1 MNPDR
6 IRTSLSKLIA
16 CALVAALVAALGAA
30 RPATAMNLPT
40 EADPPQPGLLEPL
53 TTVPAG
59 DGISVSW
66 KGIETVDEKGKAT
79 VNDGVDWPLTQTGG
93 LWLPVRYVTL
103 EAVGALKIEPEIL
116 ELNSRPWSGTAEA
129 VAAIVPKDPISG
141 EEFPELARK
150 PAGELPA
157 GPVFVSH
164 ESMVRGRRVVVL
176 AISPVFQS
184 KDGPQIATRIQA
196 RVAGTKLF
204 DTASA
209 SAFSAERGIELPTA
223 KSSLDGPSAP
233 AVYAINPL
241 ANQSALRITVS
252 SPGLQRVPAS
262 ALSAMG
268 VTPSSINQAR
278 VRLFFL
284 GNEFPLHWRDLGSN
298 PGSLDA
304 SDEFVFY
311 VPSVGDRYNQT
322 SVYWLAVDPN
332 PVGARMALANAQVSN
347 NGLPTASQVRE
358 RGSWRNPVLYQSLF
372 PGQDGDHWFN
382 KLLTIGFAS
391 NDPSLTVNTPVSM
404 PPISGSSA
412 VTLTVYGKTGF
423 PHLLQAAVGGST
435 VTSGWSGAGDSSR
448 SFAMSAS
455 ASSVTF
461 SMLPVSCLPN
471 FAVCPDS
478 VLADSAEW
486 ERPVAPNVSGNGGDF
501 YTIPNVEQIYS
512 LTGYNSSWPMYDVT
526 DPLQPRVLQTSV
538 EKIQSGPAAR
548 HVIFAGPSFVRTPVV
563 AANTPVD
570 LAAPRS
576 ADVVY
581 IGPAALHSTLNP
593 LITLRQGQGYQT
605 QVVDIAGVYS
615 TFGFGMVSPPA
626 IRNFLR
632 HAVGTWT
639 RKPIAAVLVG
649 DGTVD
654 PFNYLAKSYAFA
666 NFVPPYLLHVDPY
679 AGETSCDTCYAQLD
693 NDDPLSDGMP
703 DIWLGRLSANST
715 TELATLVSKMVTY
728 ESSSTI
734 SNWNKTLGWLAD
746 NYREAN
752 GATDPG
758 GDFAGYQERLANA
771 AWQSPAG
778 ITPSGTLKSCA
789 YYNPYAPTVGS
800 NPCFEPNAVT
810 AHTKAMA
817 VYNQGAAIVT
827 YNGHGNY
834 QQLAGTDP
842 GAAYPN
848 NALLNYFDPFY
859 DNGPTDPYGGP
870 ILSNGNKLPIVMQ
883 LTCLTSGFQ
892 VPGQYFPQSIDERL
906 VLAPN
911 GGALAVWGSSG
922 SGVSHGH
929 DYLARGFFNQL
940 WSTQPG
946 EARLGELVQAGYLN
960 LFQGAYACCGDSI
973 RTYLLLGD
981 PLTKARVSF
990 TWVAPKRIYVPLV
1003 NR

>member
-1 MNPDR
+1 MNSDR
-6 IRTSLSKLIA
+6 IRTSLSRLIA
-16 CALVAALVAALGAA
+16 CALVAALGAT
-30 RPATAMNLPT
+30 RPAAATNSRT
-40 EADPPQPGLLEPL
+40 EADPPQPSSLQPL
-53 TTVPAG
+53 TAVPVT
-59 DGISVSW
+59 DGISISW
-66 KGIETVDEKGKAT
+66 RGVETIDEQGKAT
-79 VNDGVDWPLTQTGG
+79 VNDGDDWPLTQAGG

-103 EAVGALKIEPEIL
+103 EAGLTVKIEPEIL
-116 ELNSRPWSGTAEA
+116 EIESRPWTGSPA
-129 VAAIVPKDPISG
+129 VVAPIVPKDPVSG
-141 EEFPELARK
+141 DEFPELARK
-150 PAGELPA
+150 SAGALPA
-157 GPVFVSH
+157 SPVYLSH
-164 ESMVRGRRVVVL
+164 ESLIRGKRVVVL
-176 AISPVFQS
+176 AISPIFQS
-184 KDGPQIATRIQA
+184 KEGARIATRLLA
-196 RVAGTKLF
+196 RVGGATLF
-204 DTASA
+204 DAASA
-209 SAFSAERGIELPTA
+209 SAFSADRGIDLPA
-223 KSSLDGPSAP
+223 ARSALDAPSAP
-233 AVYAINPL
+233 MAYAINAL

-262 ALSAMG
+262 ALSSIG

-278 VRLFFL
+278 VRLYFL
-284 GNEFPLHWRDLGSN
+284 GNEFPLHWRDIGSS

-304 SDEFVFY
+304 SDDFVFY

-322 SVYWLAVDPN
+322 SVYWLAVDAN
-332 PVGARMALANAQVSN
+332 PIGARMASANAQVSN
-347 NGLPTASQVRE
+347 NGLPTAGQVRE
-358 RGSWRNPVLYQSLF
+358 RGEWRNPLLYQSLL

-404 PPISGSSA
+404 PPTSGNSV

-423 PHLLQAAVGGST
+423 PHLLQAVVGGST
-435 VTSGWSGAGDSSR
+435 ITSSWSGAGDSSR
-448 SFAMSAS
+448 SFAMGAS

-461 SMLPVSCLPN
+461 SLLPLGL
-471 FAVCPDS
+471 PDS
-478 VLADSAEW
+478 VLADTAQW
-486 ERPVAPNVSGNGGDF
+486 ERPVTPNVSGNGGDF
-501 YTIPNVEQIYS
+501 YTLPDIEQIYS
-512 LTGYNSSWPMYDVT
+512 LTGYNSSWPIYDVT
-526 DPLQPRVLQTSV
+526 DPLQPKILQTSV
-538 EKIQSGPAAR
+538 EKMQSGPATR
-548 HVIFAGPSFVRTPVV
+548 HVIVAGPSFVRTPAV

-570 LAAPRS
+570 LASPRS
-576 ADVVY
+576 ADTVY
-581 IGPAALHSTLNP
+581 IGPASLHSTLNP

-605 QVVDIAGVYS
+605 QVIDVAAVYS

-639 RKPIAAVLVG
+639 RKPVAAVLVG

-654 PFNYLAKSYAFA
+654 PFNYLAKGYSFA
-666 NFVPPYLLHVDPY
+666 NYIPPYLLHVDPY
-679 AGETSCDTCYAQLD
+679 AGETSCETCYAQLD

-703 DIWLGRLSANST
+703 DIWLGRLTANST
-715 TELATLVSKMVTY
+715 TELATLVSKLVTY
-728 ESSSTI
+728 ESSSTV

-752 GATDPG
+752 GASDPG
-758 GDFAGYQERLANA
+758 GDFAGYQERLANF

-789 YYNPYAPTVGS
+789 YYNPYTPTVGS

-810 AHTKAMA
+810 AHTKAMS
-817 VYNQGAAIVT
+817 VYNQGAAIIT

-834 QQLAGTDP
+834 QQMAGTDP

-859 DNGPTDPYGGP
+859 DSGPTDPYGGP

-929 DYLARGFFNQL
+929 DFLARGFLNQL
-940 WSTQPG
+940 WGTQPG
-946 EARLGELVQAGYLN
+946 TARLGELVQAGYLS

-990 TWVAPKRIYVPLV
+990 TWAPPKRIFVPLV